1 MSRWSQSGKKI
12 SYLKEMLSHQ
22 YNLYGALGSAAAA
35 SVLAIPLGIGP
46 ALIPLLAYG
55 AGTTIAALFVPG
67 SKGFQEAVDRRKKIE
82 AREGA
87 RAHLIQ
93 EITKRVG
100 KEHYNWPTYQRM
112 LERRDSLR
120 RASEVRENAI
130 TEQDVDRLDD
140 ATVDFLGLWLG
151 RVAIHERNQAF
162 SEPKLKA
169 RIDALG
175 GEIEATD
182 HPENKRRLIKA
193 RSDLV
198 GLVKRRQEMRTRDAA
213 AEATM
218 LSMSD
223 TFDEVYQRVMANPT
237 SEDVVQTELRSAVDR
252 LDIEEELDHVLYGE
266 VEALLGNSSSSS
278 NEGGT

>member
-1 MSRWSQSGKKI
+1 MSRWSQTGKKV
-12 SYLKEMLSHQ
+12 SYLKEMLTHQ

-35 SVLAIPLGIGP
+35 SVLAIPLGVGP
-46 ALIPLLAYG
+46 ALIPMLVYG

-67 SKGFQEAVDRRKKIE
+67 SKTFQEAVDRRKRRE
-82 AREGA
+82 AREGT
-87 RAHLIQ
+87 RTHLIG

-100 KEHYNWPTYQRM
+100 NEHYNWPIYLRM
-112 LERRDSLR
+112 LERRDALE
-120 RASEVRENAI
+120 RAAAVRENAI
-130 TEQDVDRLDD
+130 TESDVDRLND

-151 RVAIHERNQAF
+151 RVAIAERNQAF
-162 SEPKLKA
+162 SEPALKA
-169 RIDALG
+169 RIDALAK
-175 GEIEATD
+175 EIEAAE
-182 HPENKRRLIKA
+182 PEENRRRLMKA

-213 AEATM
+213 AEAAM

-266 VEALLGNSSSSS
+266 VEALLGNSSERRS
-278 NEGGT
+278 E

>member
-1 MSRWSQSGKKI
+1 VSRWSQSGKKV
-12 SYLKEMLSHQ
+12 SYLREMLAHQ

-35 SVLAIPLGIGP
+35 SVMAIPLGIGP

-67 SKGFQEAVDRRKKIE
+67 SPKFQEAVDRRKKLE
-82 AREGA
+82 AREA
-87 RAHLIQ
+87 SRAHLIG

-100 KEHYNWPTYQRM
+100 QEHYNWPVYFRM
-112 LERRDSLR
+112 LERRDALR
-120 RASEVRENAI
+120 RAAAVRENAI
-130 TEQDVDRLDD
+130 TESDVDRLDD

-151 RVAIHERNQAF
+151 RVAIEERNHSF
-162 SEPKLKA
+162 SEPKLRA
-169 RIDALG
+169 RIEALTA
-175 GEIEATD
+175 EIEATEEGD
-182 HPENKRRLIKA
+182 NKRRLMKA

-218 LSMSD
+218 LSMAD

-237 SEDVVQTELRSAVDR
+237 SEDVVQTELRSAVER

-266 VEALLGNSSSSS
+266 VEALLGNGPRDGGSS
-278 NEGGT
+278 

>member
-1 MSRWSQSGKKI
+1 MSRWSQSGKKV
-12 SYLKEMLSHQ
+12 SYLKEMLAHQ
-22 YNLYGALGSAAAA
+22 YNIYGALGSAAAA

-67 SKGFQEAVDRRKKIE
+67 SPKFQEAVDRRKRLE

-87 RAHLIQ
+87 RAHLIS

-100 KEHYNWPTYQRM
+100 NEHYNWPVYNRM
-112 LERRDSLR
+112 IERRDALR
-120 RASEVRENAI
+120 RAAAVRENAI

-151 RVAIHERNQAF
+151 RIAIQERNQAF
-162 SEPKLKA
+162 SEPKLQA
-169 RIDALG
+169 RIDGLG
-175 GEIEATD
+175 VEIEATEQ
-182 HPENKRRLIKA
+182 PENKRRLIKA

-266 VEALLGNSSSSS
+266 VEALLGNSSSR
-278 NEGGT
+278 NEGGS